1 VASNHNTPHNEY
13 SYEAAAALIREDKS
27 QTLRLNSEHH
37 SLKAGKSKTQ
47 SYQNQSDSKATE
59 QHQPSLL
66 LYGTADKQFSI
77 VDIFSASHK
86 TDNVFDKLYQD
97 SRKI

>member
-1 VASNHNTPHNEY
+1 MASNNEY
-13 SYEAAAALIREDKS
+13 SYEAAVALIREDKS

-59 QHQPSLL
+59 QHQPS
-66 LYGTADKQFSI
+66 GTADKQFSI